1 MSDGTGNGEGLT
13 RQEFEAA
20 LASATPEQRARL
32 TVTVIG
38 SRLIAPEQVLRVL
51 GFLAIE
57 VGNNPGL
64 ISYLQSF
71 VDELGRQHPELMQ
84 QVAELKQL
92 SLGFAKA
99 TLFDADDSS
108 EQ

>member
-1 MSDGTGNGEGLT
+1 MSDGTDSSGSLT
-13 RQEFEAA
+13 RREFEAA

-32 TVTVIG
+32 TVTAIG
-38 SRLIAPEQVLRVL
+38 SRLNAPEQVLRVL

-71 VDELGRQHPELMQ
+71 VDELGRQLPELMQ

-92 SLGFAKA
+92 SLGFAEA
-99 TLFDADDSS
+99 TLFDTDDSS